1 VSEQTYL
8 ERFAELQM
16 RFKASKDQYNAFG
29 KYMYR
34 NVESMLDKAKPI
46 ARELGIIL
54 LFNDSIVH
62 EGERYFVRATAT
74 AYDALDKNTLPLSA
88 TAYAREVESKKGA
101 DPAQI
106 TGMCSSYAR
115 KYALSALLAVGS
127 EDDADS
133 MDNREDSTPEEPRTA
148 PETPPAAP
156 VKQMSAPRSF
166 DEFSALRDRL
176 VACGMEP
183 NYAAGVLIGELGDP
197 RMLDEEQ
204 YRIAIQNG
212 DVLVRSFEANV
223 NQ

>member
-1 VSEQTYL
+1 MSDQTYL

-29 KYMYR
+29 KYRFR

-54 LFNDSIVH
+54 LFNDAIVH

-74 AYDALDKNTLPLSA
+74 AYDALDKSTLPLSA

-133 MDNREDSTPEEPRTA
+133 MDNRETVQEEPLPDPEIPYTA
-148 PETPPAAP
+148 PEKPSP
-156 VKQMSAPRSF
+156 VRRSF

-204 YRIAIQNG
+204 YRIAIRNG